1 MSELQRILIEENGK
15 TVEIFVESPPV
26 PAIANPTN
34 TGKRPGEKGATD
46 EVLLKMSEVQSKIQT
61 YANFAIGAFQH
72 LGSAEVEEITLK
84 FGIKL
89 GGKTGIIFTEG
100 SAEGSMEISVK
111 CKFPILPV
119 KKDTDPIE
127 ETKQ

>member
-1 MSELQRILIEENGK
+1 
-15 TVEIFVESPPV
+15 VEAPPAPPV
-26 PAIANPTN
+26 PEARRS
-34 TGKRPGEKGATD
+34 GERPGAMGSSTD
-46 EVLLKMSEVQSKIQT
+46 EVLLRMEEIQEKIQT

-72 LGSAEVEEITLK
+72 LGAAEVEEISLK

-111 CKFPILPV
+111 CKFPKLPA
-119 KKDTDPIE
+119 
-127 ETKQ
+127 

>member
-1 MSELQRILIEENGK
+1 MSELQRLLIEENGK
-15 TVEIFVESPPV
+15 TVEIFVEAPTV
-26 PAIANPTN
+26 PAIPNPN
-34 TGKRPGEKGATD
+34 NIGKRPGEKGVTD

-111 CKFPILPV
+111 CKFPTSPV
-119 KKDTDPIE
+119 KNEKAVA
-127 ETKQ
+127 